1 MPHFL
6 CLKHTIS
13 ILSDFLFFFSA
24 TVAKAIPS
32 FESFFSHCTYP
43 ILVFTWILHDM
54 PCDGLWKWILLSQDS
69 LSLYSIELFQV
80 SYLLFLSFS
89 VPKFFLIL
97 VLNLIGMIPNS
108 LVPLIDFLIYY
119 CVSRAS
125 THFVQGMIPNSLV
138 HLIDF
143 LICYCVSRAS
153 THFLVFV
160 SLPLFGFSII
170 GHPSGKMQLRIK
182 FYVLCVY
189 HIMLRVF
196 PFGHGLI
203 SVIA

>member
-97 VLNLIGMIPNS
+97 VSNLIGMIPNS

-125 THFVQGMIPNSLV
+125 THF
-138 HLIDF
+138 
-143 LICYCVSRAS
+143 
-153 THFLVFV
+153 LVFV
-160 SLPLFGFSII
+160 SLPLFAFSII

-182 FYVLCVY
+182 LYDLCVY